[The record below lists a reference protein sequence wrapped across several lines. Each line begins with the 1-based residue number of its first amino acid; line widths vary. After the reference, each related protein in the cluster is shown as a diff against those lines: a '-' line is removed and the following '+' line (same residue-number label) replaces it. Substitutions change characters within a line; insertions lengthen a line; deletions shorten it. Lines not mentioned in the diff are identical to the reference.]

1 MAGTGE
7 PGPVGH
13 HNSQRVRI
21 WEGCDVGRGRESI
34 EGGVTLY
41 QEHYPVSA
49 RGGLIIYVHPL
60 QHVLY
65 IVYANTC
72 THLHV
77 LNVR

>member
-1 MAGTGE
+1 MACTGE

-13 HNSQRVRI
+13 HTSQRVRI
-21 WEGCDVGRGRESI
+21 WEGCHVRRESI
-34 EGGVTLY
+34 EGGVTLH
-41 QEHYPVSA
+41 QEHYPVS
-49 RGGLIIYVHPL
+49 GLIIYVHPL

>member
-13 HNSQRVRI
+13 HTSQRVCI
-21 WEGCDVGRGRESI
+21 WEGCHVRRESI
-34 EGGVTLY
+34 EGGVTLH

-49 RGGLIIYVHPL
+49 RGGL
-60 QHVLY
+60 VLY